1 MSASINGRTAITVL
15 TIAGLLLLPLYSAL
29 SGNIFVLTLFTRIV
43 IFALAAASL
52 NLIMGYGGMMSFGH
66 AAYLGIGGYAV
77 GILAHEGIGSGFIQW
92 PVALA
97 ASALFAL
104 VVGALSLRTRGVYFI
119 MITLAFAQMAYYVA
133 SGLSRYGGDDGLTVY
148 KRSDFGGLI
157 NLSSRVQFYYLC
169 LGCLFGGIYLI
180 WRIVNSR
187 FGMVVQ
193 GVRSNEQR
201 MQAIGFP
208 ANRYR
213 LVCFVISGTIC
224 GLAGA
229 LLANNTDFVSPAA
242 MYWTRSGDLMVM
254 VVLGGMGSL
263 FGPVIG
269 TIVFLLLEEFL
280 SQITEYWALI
290 LGPLLLLIVLFGRGG
305 IMGLLGRLRRG

>member
-1 MSASINGRTAITVL
+1 MSVSFNARNVVTALVA
-15 TIAGLLLLPLYSAL
+15 AGLLLLPLYSQL
-29 SGNIFVLTLFTRIV
+29 TGNIFVLTLFTRIV

-92 PVALA
+92 PVAIA
-97 ASALFAL
+97 VSALFAL
-104 VVGALSLRTRGVYFI
+104 AVGALSLRTRGVYFI

-133 SGLSRYGGDDGLTVY
+133 SGLARYGGDDGLTIY

-157 NLSSRVQFYYLC
+157 DLSGRVQFYYLC
-169 LGCLFGGIYLI
+169 LACLFGGVYLI

-193 GVRSNEQR
+193 GLRSNEAR

-213 LVCFVISGTIC
+213 LVCFVISGMMC

-229 LLANNTDFVSPAA
+229 LLANNTDFVSPAS

-254 VVLGGMGSL
+254 VILGGMGSL

-269 TIVFLLLEEFL
+269 AIAYLLLEEFL
-280 SQITEYWALI
+280 SQITEYWAMI
-290 LGPLLLLIVLFGRGG
+290 MGPMLLLIVLFGRGG
-305 IMGLLGRLRRG
+305 IMGMLGRPRRG